1 MFEALASLALG
12 GELTIEYVV
21 CKSATIVQVQLL
33 LQKALLREAARW
45 PHWSPSH
52 PPYLLSI
59 HPLPQATGSTGL
71 TEKVYNVHAMCQYY
85 TCNYVTAYEMF
96 KFVTGTIAHQM
107 GSIGRR
113 DDIVPTSTASSCG
126 SWRLFLRRLTILM
139 CSRGRSWRV
148 VWT

>member
-1 MFEALASLALG
+1 M
-12 GELTIEYVV
+12 V
-21 CKSATIVQVQLL
+21 CMSATIVQEQLL

-59 HPLPQATGSTGL
+59 HPLPQDTGSMGL
-71 TEKVYNVHAMCQYY
+71 TEKVCQCYN
-85 TCNYVTAYEMF
+85 VTAYEI
-96 KFVTGTIAHQM
+96 FVTGTIAHQM

-113 DDIVPTSTASSCG
+113 DDIVLTSTASSYG
-126 SWRLFLRRLTILM
+126 SWRLFLRRLITLM
-139 CSRGRSWRV
+139 CSRGRSWQV